1 MEMAFTLRW
10 ESYCSSGSCDSCDS
24 FDSFYLHCARSLT
37 AVVAIFCSDR
47 QTNEQKRPFIIID
60 IIIYLGF
67 IWLNTL
73 KVNLF
78 LYKADWV
85 EVVDLFE

>member
-1 MEMAFTLRW
+1 MQISLLHSW
-10 ESYCSSGSCDSCDS
+10 KWH
-24 FDSFYLHCARSLT
+24 LHCTGSLTAAVAAVTAVTASIYT

-47 QTNEQKRPFIIID
+47 QTNEQKRPFIIIN